1 MTESRLRIAIL
12 SLYPQDSDRIAG
24 GVRAV
29 AYNLVQGL
37 SEYDDLDLHVIHCHG
52 DVTEDSIV
60 TDGAAT
66 IHFLGMSPQR
76 VIPNMVTGIRR
87 IRRAL
92 RTLRP
97 DLVHAHI
104 APYAVAAQG
113 TPCPSLYTIHGLA
126 GLEAKSYTATLFDK
140 LRYRLYAYYDDRA
153 VRKATDLVAI
163 SDYVMDTCRGRTSAR
178 WYRINNPIPEAFFAA
193 DEAKPPGEPIILFAG
208 SITEVKDLGTLI
220 AALRLVRER
229 IPDARL
235 EIAGR
240 VTSKSYHA
248 QLLDSIR
255 EHGLAASVSFR
266 GLLDRAALVRAYAE
280 CAVLALPSR
289 QENAPMAIIEAMAVG
304 KPVVATRVGGVAEL
318 VADGETG
325 FLVPPGNARAMAD
338 CLTKILASSDLRD
351 AMGQSAQARAR
362 GRHGVRQVAAQY
374 RQVYRRILG
383 LPSDAVPVERA
394 SP

>member
-1 MTESRLRIAIL
+1 MNPAKLRIAVL
-12 SLYPQDSDRIAG
+12 SLYPRDSTRIAG

-37 SEYDDLDLHVIHCHG
+37 GAYDDLELHVIHCHS
-52 DVTEDSIV
+52 DVPEDFV
-60 TDGAAT
+60 MADGAAT
-66 IHFLGMSPQR
+66 IHFLGVSQQR
-76 VIPNMVTGIRR
+76 VIPNMVTAIPR
-87 IRRAL
+87 IRQAL
-92 RTLRP
+92 RTLQP

-113 TPCPSLYTIHGLA
+113 MRCPSLYTIHGLA
-126 GLEAKSYTATLFDK
+126 GLEAKAYTATLFDK
-140 LRYRLYAYYDDRA
+140 LRYRLYAHYDTRA
-153 VRKATDLVAI
+153 LRRATDLVAI
-163 SDYVMDTCRGRTSAR
+163 SDYVMDAYEKSTSAR
-178 WYRINNPIPEAFFAA
+178 WYRINNPIPEAFFLADAA
-193 DEAKPPGEPIILFAG
+193 KQIGKPIILFAG

-220 AALRLVRER
+220 RALRLVRER

-235 EIAGR
+235 ELAGR
-240 VTSKSYHA
+240 VTSESYHA

-255 EHGLAASVSFR
+255 EHGLAASVSFL
-266 GLLDRAALVRAYAE
+266 GLLDRVALVNAYAE